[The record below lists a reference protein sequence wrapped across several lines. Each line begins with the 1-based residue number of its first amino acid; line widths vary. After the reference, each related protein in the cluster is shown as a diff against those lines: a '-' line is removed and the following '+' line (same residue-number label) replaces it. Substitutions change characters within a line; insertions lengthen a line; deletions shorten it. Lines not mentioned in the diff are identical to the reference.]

1 MFLFGKLEIQDVEKD
16 WKKTDLIT
24 LKKKKKQKKLN
35 PCSKLRF
42 MLLNYEKIKKRKF
55 TPQSYTLMRFYFIKI
70 KGTLGNS

>member
-24 LKKKKKQKKLN
+24 LKKKKQKKLN
-35 PCSKLRF
+35 PCSKLRS
-42 MLLNYEKIKKRKF
+42 MLVNYEKIKKRKF
-55 TPQSYTLMRFYFIKI
+55 TPQSYTIMRFYFITT